1 MESYLNAFLD
11 KDGIYTTQSIAIQG
25 QNMNN
30 MCMGKQG
37 PISKGQINRS
47 GQALAAKWPCPRSDP
62 DFVIVD
68 KYRRSHADSLN
79 ATYEVLE
86 SICDKVV
93 GQGYI
98 TSQRLKRMPTILDK
112 IKTGALEDLSSMQ
125 DLGGCRAILP
135 EIKTARE
142 VYAKLLE
149 IVPTQFNGP
158 AKGLKDYITNPKA
171 VGYRSLHM
179 VVTAEHLDEDDV
191 KVTRPVEIQCR
202 TRLMHLWATAVEA
215 YDLINGSKDRTKRA
229 LTPETPAANFFMW
242 ASAALCKIEDSP
254 APPNSSEECSVIA
267 KALRTEESKFILNKL
282 ESAADAAVG
291 IAQAKRK
298 VGRNGLV
305 LVWLKRNS
313 AGRLDRHVEDFFST
327 EESLALNRLVEEEST
342 ECNDAAVLIR
352 LQDVEQA
359 GEALLGYYMNTQEF
373 RDILESFCRKNA

>member
-1 MESYLNAFLD
+1 
-11 KDGIYTTQSIAIQG
+11 
-25 QNMNN
+25 MNTIHMN
-30 MCMGKQG
+30 KGG
-37 PISKGQINRS
+37 PVSKGQINRS
-47 GQALAAKWPCPRSDP
+47 GQALAAKWPCPRSDL
-62 DFVIVD
+62 DFAIVD

-79 ATYEVLE
+79 FTYELLE
-86 SICDKVV
+86 NTCKQVV
-93 GQGYI
+93 GEGYI

-135 EIKTARE
+135 DIQAVRE
-142 VYAKLLE
+142 VYAKLLD
-149 IVPTQFNGP
+149 IAPISFTGP
-158 AKGLKDYITNPKA
+158 AKGLKDYITTPKA
-171 VGYRSLHM
+171 VGYRSMHM
-179 VVTAEHLDEDDV
+179 VVIAEHIEDDGA

-242 ASAALCKIEDSP
+242 ASAALCKIENSP
-254 APPNSSEECSVIA
+254 APANSSEDCAVIVN
-267 KALRTEESKFILNKL
+267 ALRTEESRLILNKL

-313 AGRLDRHVEDFFST
+313 AGKLDRHVEDFFST
-327 EESLALNRLVEEEST
+327 EEALALNRLVDEESRDD
-342 ECNDAAVLIR
+342 NDAAVLIR

-359 GEALLGYYMNTQEF
+359 GEALLGYYMNTLEF
-373 RDILESFCRKNA
+373 RKLLEVFCKKHG

>member
-1 MESYLNAFLD
+1 
-11 KDGIYTTQSIAIQG
+11 
-25 QNMNN
+25 MNTIHMN
-30 MCMGKQG
+30 KGG
-37 PISKGQINRS
+37 PVSKGQINRS
-47 GQALAAKWPCPRSDP
+47 GQALAAKWPCPRSDL
-62 DFVIVD
+62 DFAIVD

-79 ATYEVLE
+79 FTYELLE
-86 SICDKVV
+86 NTCKQVV
-93 GQGYI
+93 GEGYI

-135 EIKTARE
+135 DIQAVRE
-142 VYAKLLE
+142 VYAKLLD
-149 IVPTQFNGP
+149 IAPISFTGP
-158 AKGLKDYITNPKA
+158 AKGLKDYITTPKA
-171 VGYRSLHM
+171 VGYRSMHM
-179 VVTAEHLDEDDV
+179 VVIAEHIEDDGA

-242 ASAALCKIEDSP
+242 ASAALCKIENSP
-254 APPNSSEECSVIA
+254 APANSSEDCAVIVN
-267 KALRTEESKFILNKL
+267 ALRTEESRLILNKL

-313 AGRLDRHVEDFFST
+313 AGKLDRHVEDFFST
-327 EESLALNRLVEEEST
+327 EEALALNRLVDEESRGD
-342 ECNDAAVLIR
+342 NDAAVLIR

-359 GEALLGYYMNTQEF
+359 GEALLGYYMNTLEF
-373 RDILESFCRKNA
+373 RKLLEDFCKKHGTVT